1 MTKSLSNLTDAVNKA
16 AKDFHKGY
24 DMSKKQAFQD
34 FKKQVGD
41 FHAEQKKF
49 KEDAHHK
56 AMQNLDARKQAH
68 STFLPALAKGHNR
81 VAKHLAET
89 AGIAHKHHMDMR
101 KKLAHDHVQS
111 HEHANKQITGHAL
124 LKAQEKAI
132 KSTYTPEV
140 LMAARKANQEI
151 AAEQRAAQKLMS
163 KVADHK

>member
-101 KKLAHDHVQS
+101 KKLAH
-111 HEHANKQITGHAL
+111 EHANKQITGHAL

-140 LMAARKANQEI
+140 LMT
-151 AAEQRAAQKLMS
+151 
-163 KVADHK
+163 